1 MDTHNENSRI
11 YYQYVFQ
18 DGSVVQNLVYDLTIK
33 NIWHKYLGNSA
44 LTDVQAETVFS
55 TGELV
60 PDNGY
65 RNTMEEAELSLDEA
79 INSMPTSSE
88 TGELIMTLNDE

>member
-1 MDTHNENSRI
+1 MDTHHEDSRI
-11 YYQYVFQ
+11 YYQYVFL
-18 DGSVVQNLVYDLTIK
+18 DGSVVRNLVYDLSIK
-33 NIWHKYLGNSA
+33 DIWHKYLGNSA

-60 PDNGY
+60 PDNEY
-65 RNTMEEAELSLDEA
+65 RNMMEEAELSLDEA